1 MCLRKLYTV
10 ADSFTQSQCEMQYLS
25 CFFLGGGGGLQGMM
39 SFSGGTEEKEYRD
52 TQVVPLLPGCRLGAF
67 LSLT

>member
-1 MCLRKLYTV
+1 
-10 ADSFTQSQCEMQYLS
+10 
-25 CFFLGGGGGLQGMM
+25 MM